1 MKSITETSS
10 ESRVKVDG
18 LLPRAETS
26 RFHPSFLSPSHNSST
41 HTDAVAPK
49 KPFNSL
55 TQVLS
60 KSAQIPQMDHLHCD
74 VSFNTRRR
82 AFLSF
87 ACFNPIWVD
96 LCNFQMEIFA
106 GQQCTERFVLAW
118 KYMKACVE
126 KPNQCINHL
135 VLCHVK
141 FLLL

>member
-10 ESRVKVDG
+10 ESRVRVDG

-74 VSFNTRRR
+74 VSFNTRGEL
-82 AFLSF
+82 FFHL
-87 ACFNPIWVD
+87 
-96 LCNFQMEIFA
+96 
-106 GQQCTERFVLAW
+106 LASIPFELIYVISRW
-118 KYMKACVE
+118 
-126 KPNQCINHL
+126 
-135 VLCHVK
+135 K
-141 FLLL
+141 FLLASNAQKDLF